1 MLQVQQ
7 REAAILNILI
17 SKHVN
22 TGEPVGSRAI
32 ARSGLGL
39 SSATVRNSMADL
51 EEKGLLTHPHTSAG
65 RVPTDKGYRY
75 YVDKVMPRQTIEEEE
90 REKIRE
96 RVRAYVRE
104 GDIEALLEQMS
115 KLIADLSM
123 NLGMVLSPRF
133 ERGVF
138 DRLEMVHLSE
148 GRLLLVLAIKSGLV
162 KTMVMEVDSAITPGE
177 LDETSRAV
185 NERLSGLSVAEIRD
199 SVAER
204 LREVSSGSPRLLRV
218 LCDSALNLFRFQSGM
233 DLHFG
238 GAGNFIMQPEFNRK
252 KNDLA
257 ALMALLEAREP
268 MITILDERTE
278 HEGIS
283 VTIGSENGPPQ
294 LQGCSVL
301 TSRYRVGA
309 ISGVIG
315 LIGPTRIPYARLIPL
330 TRYMATLAEEMLDH
344 Q

>member
-1 MLQVQQ
+1 MLQLQQ
-7 REAAILNILI
+7 REVAILDILV
-17 SKHVN
+17 STHVS

-32 ARSGLGL
+32 ARSGMGL

-51 EEKGLLTHPHTSAG
+51 EDKGLLTQPHTSAG

-75 YVDKVMPRQTIEEEE
+75 YVDRVMPREMLEEEE
-90 REKIRE
+90 CDQIRE
-96 RVRAYVRE
+96 RVRAAVRK
-104 GDIEALLEQMS
+104 GDVEVLLEQMS
-115 KLIADLSM
+115 RVIADLSM

-133 ERGVF
+133 EQGVF
-138 DRLEMVHLSE
+138 DRLEIVHLSE
-148 GRLLLVLAIKSGLV
+148 GRLLLVLAIRSGLV

-204 LREVSSGSPRLLRV
+204 LRAVSHGSPRLLRV
-218 LCDSALNLFRFQSGM
+218 LCDSAPNLFRFHSGM

-238 GAGNFIMQPEFNRK
+238 GAGNFIMQPEFSRK

-257 ALMALLEAREP
+257 ALMELLEAREP

-278 HEGIS
+278 QDGIS
-283 VTIGSENGPPQ
+283 VTIGTENGPPE
-294 LQGCSVL
+294 LRGCSVL
-301 TSRYRVGA
+301 TSRYKVGA

-330 TRYMATLAEEMLDH
+330 TRYMAALAEEMLDH
-344 Q
+344 

>member
-1 MLQVQQ
+1 M
-7 REAAILNILI
+7 
-17 SKHVN
+17 
-22 TGEPVGSRAI
+22 
-32 ARSGLGL
+32 
-39 SSATVRNSMADL
+39 
-51 EEKGLLTHPHTSAG
+51 
-65 RVPTDKGYRY
+65 
-75 YVDKVMPRQTIEEEE
+75 
-90 REKIRE
+90 
-96 RVRAYVRE
+96 
-104 GDIEALLEQMS
+104 LEQMS
-115 KLIADLSM
+115 RLIADLSM

-218 LCDSALNLFRFQSGM
+218 LCDSALNLFRFQNGM

-252 KNDLA
+252 KKRPGRPDGTARSPGTDDNHSGRTDRARRDFRDDRRRKRSA
-257 ALMALLEAREP
+257 ATP
-268 MITILDERTE
+268 
-278 HEGIS
+278 G
-283 VTIGSENGPPQ
+283 
-294 LQGCSVL
+294 LQRAHVAIP
-301 TSRYRVGA
+301 RWRHFRVS
-309 ISGVIG
+309 SG
-315 LIGPTRIPYARLIPL
+315 
-330 TRYMATLAEEMLDH
+330 
-344 Q
+344 